1 MRIITPRTA
10 VPLLFAAALV
20 VSCVPNRKYEEEK
33 ARAKAKQAEAEA
45 AAAKAREA
53 ETALTELRA
62 GHEEAKKRIARLE
75 QDTTVMGTSLRKMTT
90 QYDKINALNNE
101 LLEKYNK
108 LLAGS
113 GTENRKL
120 LSDLEALRL
129 DLMNREDSVNALAK
143 RMSEKQ
149 AALVEREAEL
159 AALQAELAS
168 KDAAMK
174 ALKDRVSA
182 ALTGFEGKGLTVV
195 QKDGR
200 VYVSMENQLLFPS
213 GSYAIDAKGKELI
226 TKLAKAIESEKDLNV
241 LVEGHTDTDKVQGS
255 GAVKDNWDLSVMR
268 ATSVVRLMQESSK
281 LAPVRVTA
289 AGRGEYVPVDPAD
302 KAKNRRIEIILAPD
316 LKELLKL
323 VND

>member
-33 ARAKAKQAEAEA
+33 ARAKAMQAEAEA

-129 DLMNREDSVNALAK
+129 DLMNREDSVNAL
-143 RMSEKQ
+143 
-149 AALVEREAEL
+149 
-159 AALQAELAS
+159 
-168 KDAAMK
+168 
-174 ALKDRVSA
+174 DR
-182 ALTGFEGKGLTVV
+182 K
-195 QKDGR
+195 
-200 VYVSMENQLLFPS
+200 
-213 GSYAIDAKGKELI
+213 
-226 TKLAKAIESEKDLNV
+226 
-241 LVEGHTDTDKVQGS
+241 
-255 GAVKDNWDLSVMR
+255 
-268 ATSVVRLMQESSK
+268 SVV
-281 LAPVRVTA
+281 
-289 AGRGEYVPVDPAD
+289 
-302 KAKNRRIEIILAPD
+302 
-316 LKELLKL
+316 
-323 VND
+323 